1 MYYKDLWEFVIN
13 VLEFLSAAKFFTA
26 ACMLGDLASQDC
38 LLGMEFSGRDESGSR
53 VMGLLAAK
61 GLASVVDAHR
71 DFLWS
76 VPEDWTL
83 EQAATVPVAYAT
95 AFYALV
101 VRGHIRAGETVLIH
115 SGSGAVGQAAISIA
129 LRRGCHVLTT
139 VGSESKR
146 KYLQQRFP
154 ELDDSCFANSRDS
167 NFWQTLRETTEGRGV
182 DVVLNSLAE
191 DKLQSSVQL
200 LAQHGRFLEIG
211 KYDLSNNTSL
221 GMLVDSWNETLCIY
235 CGMHSMDFLTR
246 FGLYVIIMKPFVLV
260 HCVVIG
266 SI

>member
-1 MYYKDLWEFVIN
+1 
-13 VLEFLSAAKFFTA
+13 
-26 ACMLGDLASQDC
+26 
-38 LLGMEFSGRDESGSR
+38 MEFSGRDESGSR

-76 VPEDWTL
+76 VPDDWSL

-101 VRGHIRAGETVLIH
+101 VRGRIRAGETVLIH
-115 SGSGAVGQAAISIA
+115 SGSGAVGQAAISIS

-139 VGSESKR
+139 VGSAAKR
-146 KYLQQRFP
+146 SYLQQRFP
-154 ELDDSCFANSRDS
+154 ELNDSSFANSRDA
-167 NFWQTLRETTEGRGV
+167 NFWRTLRKMTGGRGV
-182 DVVLNSLAE
+182 DIVLNSLAE

-211 KYDLSNNTSL
+211 KFDLSNNTPL
-221 GMLVDSWNETLCIY
+221 GM
-235 CGMHSMDFLTR
+235 
-246 FGLYVIIMKPFVLV
+246 K
-260 HCVVIG
+260 
-266 SI
+266 

>member
-1 MYYKDLWEFVIN
+1 MQFQYVFNIEVQLHFVD
-13 VLEFLSAAKFFTA
+13 VT
-26 ACMLGDLASQDC
+26 CTLGDLALQDC
-38 LLGMEFSGRDESGSR
+38 LLGMEISGRDQSGNR

-71 DFLWS
+71 NFLWT
-76 VPEDWTL
+76 VPDDWSL

-129 LRRGCHVLTT
+129 LRHGCHVLTT
-139 VGSESKR
+139 VGSADKQ

-154 ELDDSCFANSRDS
+154 ELNDSCFANSRDS
-167 NFWQTLRETTEGRGV
+167 NFWRTLRKVTRGRGV

-211 KYDLSNNTSL
+211 KFDLSNNTAL
-221 GMLVDSWNETLCIY
+221 GM
-235 CGMHSMDFLTR
+235 
-246 FGLYVIIMKPFVLV
+246 IIDNQIEK
-260 HCVVIG
+260 
-266 SI
+266 

>member
-1 MYYKDLWEFVIN
+1 MQFQYVFNIEVQLHFVD
-13 VLEFLSAAKFFTA
+13 FT
-26 ACMLGDLASQDC
+26 CTLGDLALQDC
-38 LLGMEFSGRDESGSR
+38 LLGMEISGRDQSGNR

-71 DFLWS
+71 NFLWT
-76 VPEDWTL
+76 VPDDWSL

-129 LRRGCHVLTT
+129 LRHGCHVLTT
-139 VGSESKR
+139 VGSADKQ

-154 ELDDSCFANSRDS
+154 ELNDSCFANSRDS
-167 NFWQTLRETTEGRGV
+167 NFWRTLRKVTRGRGV

-211 KYDLSNNTSL
+211 KFDLSNNTAL
-221 GMLVDSWNETLCIY
+221 GM
-235 CGMHSMDFLTR
+235 
-246 FGLYVIIMKPFVLV
+246 IIDNQIEK
-260 HCVVIG
+260 
-266 SI
+266 